1 MISAI
6 CNFKD
11 KPFKIMRK
19 YHLCKA
25 VAIFAD
31 INLYYAATGT
41 PQLTGFY
48 ALPQNV

>member
-1 MISAI
+1 MTSAI

-11 KPFKIMRK
+11 KLFKKMRK

-31 INLYYAATGT
+31 INLY
-41 PQLTGFY
+41 
-48 ALPQNV
+48 